1 MQLTLHQ
8 KQSEVLLSPATEIL
22 FGGAAGPGKS
32 HLLRVAAIIWCNDI
46 PSLQVYLFRR
56 TYPELWSNHMEGPS
70 SFRTLL
76 APWIMLGKAQ
86 IVDKDIR
93 FHNGACIHLRH
104 CQHENDAQSY
114 QGAEIHC
121 LLIDELT
128 SFTKKIYDTLKSRV
142 RMSNMELPERWK
154 GKFPRIICGS
164 NPGNIG
170 HTWVKAEFVDY
181 GTAIHT
187 TNDGMKRQF
196 IPARMEDNPTLMQD
210 DPGYRDRLHGI
221 GDVALMRAM
230 EFGDWDIVSG
240 AALSDLW
247 RRDVHVIKP
256 FEIPRGW
263 YVDRS
268 FDWGSSR
275 PFSLGWWAESNGSE
289 ATLANGRKKSWPKG
303 TIFRLSEW
311 YGWNGKANEGCMM
324 EDTKIG
330 REIRERET
338 ALRAVLNIPKP
349 HAGPADS
356 SIFDAYPGKPSIAQG
371 IDKGYGREG
380 CFYPADKSPGSRIKR
395 LAVLRRLMAA
405 SLQEPMEDAG
415 IFFFDTCLFG
425 AIRTLPVLPLDKRN
439 AEDVDT
445 SAEDHAYDEIG
456 YRIVTTRRFTKTIC
470 VEAA

>member
-1 MQLTLHQ
+1 M
-8 KQSEVLLSPATEIL
+8 
-22 FGGAAGPGKS
+22 AG
-32 HLLRVAAIIWCNDI
+32 
-46 PSLQVYLFRR
+46 RR
-56 TYPELWSNHMEGPS
+56 G
-70 SFRTLL
+70 
-76 APWIMLGKAQ
+76 
-86 IVDKDIR
+86 
-93 FHNGACIHLRH
+93 
-104 CQHENDAQSY
+104 
-114 QGAEIHC
+114 
-121 LLIDELT
+121 
-128 SFTKKIYDTLKSRV
+128 
-142 RMSNMELPERWK
+142 
-154 GKFPRIICGS
+154 
-164 NPGNIG
+164 
-170 HTWVKAEFVDY
+170 
-181 GTAIHT
+181 
-187 TNDGMKRQF
+187 
-196 IPARMEDNPTLMQD
+196 
-210 DPGYRDRLHGI
+210 
-221 GDVALMRAM
+221 
-230 EFGDWDIVSG
+230 
-240 AALSDLW
+240 
-247 RRDVHVIKP
+247 
-256 FEIPRGW
+256 
-263 YVDRS
+263 
-268 FDWGSSR
+268 
-275 PFSLGWWAESNGSE
+275 
-289 ATLANGRKKSWPKG
+289 WPKG